1 MIFTL
6 TFFAAFLASLLITV
20 LIIATQHLHGYLT
33 LDNQPGVQK
42 LHKNPV
48 PRVGGVALVF
58 GAVLG
63 GLVLTSE
70 AQWLWF
76 LICLSA
82 LPAFSFGLLEDI
94 TSRVGVKTRLL
105 ATICSGLIFSSL
117 TGYQI
122 TKVDIPGIDYMLSLW
137 PLSLLFTAFA
147 IGGIS
152 NAINIIDGVNGL
164 ALGTSIIIL
173 SGFAIVAGRSGDME
187 IVGMCL
193 VGVGALAGIFVLNF
207 PKGSIFLGDAGA
219 YSIGFILAVIAVALP
234 QRNPEVSPLIGLLA
248 LSYPVI
254 ETAVSVI
261 RRMMRAGSHPGR
273 PDRLHLHS
281 LIYRSRAR
289 RLAVALGVQHLR
301 NALTGLLLMAMPLIS
316 VTLMVIF
323 YEDSSWIAVSV
334 ALVAVLYIAV
344 YRRVALLPKLMR
356 FQRRA
361 RMRFQRPDS

>member
-1 MIFTL
+1 MIFIL
-6 TFFAAFLASLLITV
+6 WLFAAFLASALITLLI
-20 LIIATQHLHGYLT
+20 ISTQSLHGVLT
-33 LDNQPGVQK
+33 LDNKPGVQK
-42 LHKNPV
+42 LHKIPV

-63 GLVLTSE
+63 GVALTSE

-82 LPAFSFGLLEDI
+82 LPAFSFGLIEDI
-94 TSRVGVKTRLL
+94 TGRVGVKARLL
-105 ATICSGLIFSSL
+105 ATIGSGLIFSSL

-122 TKVDIPGIDYMLSLW
+122 TKVDIPGIDDMLSLW

-147 IGGIS
+147 IGGIC

-173 SGFAIVAGRSGDME
+173 SGFAMVAGRSGDLE
-187 IVGMCL
+187 IVGICL
-193 VGVGALAGIFVLNF
+193 VAMAAMGGLFVFNF

-234 QRNPEVSPLIGLLA
+234 QRNPEISPLIGLLA

-254 ETAVSVI
+254 ETVSSVI
-261 RRMMRAGSHPGR
+261 RRTTRAGTHPGQ

-289 RLAVALGVQHLR
+289 RLADVLGVPHLR
-301 NALTGLLLMAMPLIS
+301 NALTGLLLMALPLVS
-316 VTLMVIF
+316 VILMVMF

-334 ALVAVLYIAV
+334 ALVALLYIAV
-344 YRRVALLPKLMR
+344 YRRVAWLPKLMR
-356 FQRRA
+356 FRRRA
-361 RMRFQRPDS
+361 RSAVSAIK

>member
-1 MIFTL
+1 M
-6 TFFAAFLASLLITV
+6 
-20 LIIATQHLHGYLT
+20 
-33 LDNQPGVQK
+33 
-42 LHKNPV
+42 
-48 PRVGGVALVF
+48 
-58 GAVLG
+58 
-63 GLVLTSE
+63 
-70 AQWLWF
+70 
-76 LICLSA
+76 
-82 LPAFSFGLLEDI
+82 
-94 TSRVGVKTRLL
+94 
-105 ATICSGLIFSSL
+105 
-117 TGYQI
+117 
-122 TKVDIPGIDYMLSLW
+122 
-137 PLSLLFTAFA
+137 
-147 IGGIS
+147 
-152 NAINIIDGVNGL
+152 
-164 ALGTSIIIL
+164 
-173 SGFAIVAGRSGDME
+173 
-187 IVGMCL
+187 
-193 VGVGALAGIFVLNF
+193 
-207 PKGSIFLGDAGA
+207 
-219 YSIGFILAVIAVALP
+219 IAVALP